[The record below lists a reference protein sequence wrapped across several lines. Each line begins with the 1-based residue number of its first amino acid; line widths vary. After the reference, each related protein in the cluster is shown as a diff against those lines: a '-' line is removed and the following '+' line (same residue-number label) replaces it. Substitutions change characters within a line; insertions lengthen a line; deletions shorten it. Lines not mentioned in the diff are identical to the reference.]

1 MNKEENLPDGTPLV
15 GDVLE
20 ERKDTIIVYIGV
32 YLRTRNIPKLKDIT
46 TNDWTLGPDLDP
58 FLFLRWAK
66 YIVENGSLMAHDVM
80 RYVPIGYDTAGEMK
94 LLSYMI
100 AWFYDIFHFFN
111 ESVSVTY
118 AAIWFPA
125 VMFALTTIAFFLF
138 ARKVFYNEK
147 KDIRNII
154 ALIATFIFI
163 LVPSLLPRTIA
174 GIPEK
179 ESVAFFFM
187 FIAFYFY
194 LEAFTSEKFR
204 NRILFGV
211 LAGIATGLMALV
223 WGGVIYVFFSIGL

>member
-1 MNKEENLPDGTPLV
+1 MEFSGEETIEKRKEKIISYLKQK
-15 GDVLE
+15 
-20 ERKDTIIVYIGV
+20 KDWIVYLILALIVFIGF
-32 YLRTRNIPKLKDIT
+32 YIRTRNIPLLKDVT
-46 TNDWTLGPDLDP
+46 TGDWTLAPDLDP
-58 FLFLRWAK
+58 YLFLRWAK
-66 YIVENGSLMAHDVM
+66 YIVEHGRLMAHDAM

-163 LVPSLLPRTIA
+163 HLYYSFTRISSKIT
-174 GIPEK
+174 GIL
-179 ESVAFFFM
+179 S
-187 FIAFYFY
+187 
-194 LEAFTSEKFR
+194 
-204 NRILFGV
+204 
-211 LAGIATGLMALV
+211 
-223 WGGVIYVFFSIGL
+223 